1 MQLGDVVLKCKY
13 QPLEI
18 ADGVSIQVTYS
29 RVFNREAGLFVPSED
44 SLYVQSW
51 SQLTISPA
59 QPGHK
64 WCSDCDEWRPLS
76 YFGDDDRRADGKRVY
91 CKQCESER
99 NRRRYLAT
107 RPEGARRYTR
117 RKSANLRE
125 RKAA

>member
-1 MQLGDVVLKCKY
+1 MASGDVVLKCGLY
-13 QPLEI
+13 PLEI

-29 RVFNREAGLFVPSED
+29 RVFNRESGLFTPSE
-44 SLYVQSW
+44 SSQYRAAW

-59 QPGHK
+59 LPGHK

-76 YFGDDDRRADGKRVY
+76 YFGDDDRRSDGKRVY

-107 RPEGARRYTR
+107 RPEGARRYAR
-117 RKSANLRE
+117 RTAAHLRG
-125 RKAA
+125 RQAA